1 MPASPSKLDTVGS
14 ESTRAVAVVRSCV
27 VALGTV
33 GENCWLQHVQ
43 LVDICES
50 TSKGDCEPEHELDRD
65 ETSEDEDDYER
76 E

>member
-1 MPASPSKLDTVGS
+1 MSA
-14 ESTRAVAVVRSCV
+14 RAAAIVRSRA

-33 GENCWLQHVQ
+33 GGNCWLQHVQ
-43 LVDICES
+43 LVNICES